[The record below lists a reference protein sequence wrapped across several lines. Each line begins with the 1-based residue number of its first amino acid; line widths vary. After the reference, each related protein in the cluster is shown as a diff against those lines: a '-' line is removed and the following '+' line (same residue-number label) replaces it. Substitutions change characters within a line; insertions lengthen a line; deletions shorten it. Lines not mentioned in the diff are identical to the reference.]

1 MGHDEDKPASNM
13 RRYQRDSEK
22 KFLFLVL
29 FTLVFVGGGLIALI
43 FGLEALLTALP
54 CLLGGAALMIGLW
67 LLLSLG
73 EWWLRRREQFD
84 REILDAVNGSYMNGS
99 DMNGSQTTMLAEDDE
114 MMDPE
119 Q

>member
-1 MGHDEDKPASNM
+1 MGHDKDKLTTNL
-13 RRYQRDSEK
+13 RRYREDSEK
-22 KFLFLVL
+22 KFLALVL
-29 FTLVFVGGGLIALI
+29 FTLVVVGGGLIALI

-73 EWWLRRREQFD
+73 EWWLRRRDQYD
-84 REILDAVNGSYMNGS
+84 REILDAANGSENERA
-99 DMNGSQTTMLAEDDE
+99 QTTMFAEDDE

>member
-1 MGHDEDKPASNM
+1 MSQDNKRPTTNT
-13 RRYQRDSEK
+13 RRFRRDSEK

-73 EWWLRRREQFD
+73 EWWLRRREQLD
-84 REILDAVNGSYMNGS
+84 REILEAFNESQSSAVDG
-99 DMNGSQTTMLAEDDE
+99 DDKKL
-114 MMDPE
+114 
-119 Q
+119 